1 MRGFYMKPNL
11 WIAITLLTIITL
23 ACSVNI
29 PAARMQ
35 TGETQTLTVN
45 EPASQGSTST
55 PVSISMGAGTLQI
68 TGGATGLV
76 EGSIKYNVA
85 EWKPTVTH
93 QGSAL
98 SIAQGTNMSNQ
109 LPPQNVVNDWQL
121 KLGQTPIDL
130 TINAG
135 AYNSTLN
142 LGGVPLT
149 SLAINDG
156 ASNAN
161 ISFTT
166 PNPAR
171 MQRLAYKTGASTIS
185 LTGLGNA
192 NFAEMS
198 FEGGA
203 GSYTLDF
210 SGKLQQP
217 SNVHISSGVS
227 NFKINVPATTACKV
241 VMTGAMNSVST
252 QGAWTVSDKI
262 YSLPGQGPE
271 LTITVE
277 LGVGSLELS
286 AQ

>member
-1 MRGFYMKPNL
+1 MKPVI
-11 WIAITLLTIITL
+11 WIITALLAIITL
-23 ACSVNI
+23 ACSVAI

-35 TGETQTLTVN
+35 TGETQTLN
-45 EPASQGSTST
+45 ISEPAAPAGQGNT
-55 PVSISMGAGTLQI
+55 PAQISITMGAGNLQI
-68 TGGATGLV
+68 ASGATGLI
-76 EGSIKYNVA
+76 EGSVKYNVA
-85 EWKPTVTH
+85 EWKPVVSH
-93 QGSAL
+93 QGSTL
-98 SIAQGTNMSNQ
+98 SITQGTNFSNQ

-121 KLGQTPIDL
+121 KLGQTPTDL

-135 AYNSTLN
+135 AYDSTLN
-142 LGGVPLT
+142 LGGIPLT
-149 SLAINDG
+149 GLTINDG

-161 ISFTT
+161 ITFTT

-171 MQRLAYKTGASTIS
+171 MQHLAYKTGASTIN

-192 NFAEMS
+192 NFADMS

-217 SNVHISSGVS
+217 SIVRISSGVS
-227 NFKINVPATTACKV
+227 NFKITVPTTTACKV

-252 QGAWTVSDKI
+252 QGAWTVSDKT
-262 YSLPGQGPE
+262 YSLPGQGPQ

-277 LGVGSLELS
+277 LGVGSLELI

>member
-1 MRGFYMKPNL
+1 MKPVI
-11 WIAITLLTIITL
+11 WIITGLLAIITL
-23 ACSVNI
+23 ACSVAI

-35 TGETQTLTVN
+35 TGETQTLNVS
-45 EPASQGSTST
+45 EPAPQATASSQ
-55 PVSISMGAGTLQI
+55 VSITMGAGTLQI
-68 TGGATGLV
+68 ASGAAGLV

-85 EWKPTVTH
+85 DWKPAVSN
-93 QGSAL
+93 QGGVV
-98 SIAQGTNMSNQ
+98 SITQGTNFSNQ

-135 AYNSTLN
+135 AYDSTLS
-142 LGGVPLT
+142 LGGIPLT
-149 SLAINDG
+149 NLTINDG

-161 ISFTT
+161 ITFAA

-171 MQRLAYKTGASTIS
+171 MQRLAYKTGASTVS
-185 LTGLGNA
+185 LTGLSNA
-192 NFAEMS
+192 NFADMS

-217 SNVHISSGVS
+217 SNVRISSGVS
-227 NFKINVPATTACKV
+227 DFKIIVPATTACKV
-241 VMTGAMNSVST
+241 VMTGAMNSVNT
-252 QGAWTVSDKI
+252 HGAWTVSDKT
-262 YSLPGQGPE
+262 YSLPGQGPL

-277 LGVGSLELS
+277 LGVGSLELN

>member
-1 MRGFYMKPNL
+1 MKPNL
-11 WIAITLLTIITL
+11 WIVIGLLAIISL
-23 ACSVNI
+23 ACSVTI

-35 TGETQTLTVN
+35 TGETQTLSVN
-45 EPASQGSTST
+45 EPAPGPQSSASTA
-55 PVSISMGAGTLQI
+55 VSISMGAGNLQI
-68 TGGATGLV
+68 AGGATGLI

-85 EWKPTVTH
+85 EWKPTVNN
-93 QGSAL
+93 QNGVV
-98 SIAQGTNMSNQ
+98 SITQGTNFSNQ

-135 AYNSTLN
+135 AYDSTLN

-149 SLAINDG
+149 SLTINDG
-156 ASNAN
+156 ASNAD
-161 ISFTT
+161 ISFAT
-166 PNPAR
+166 PNPVR

-192 NFAEMS
+192 NFADMT

-217 SNVHISSGVS
+217 SNVRISSGVS
-227 NFKINVPATTACKV
+227 NFKISVPAATACKV

-252 QGAWTVSDKI
+252 QGAWTVSDKT
-262 YSLPGQGPE
+262 YSLPGQGPQ

-277 LGVGSLELS
+277 LGVGSLELI
-286 AQ
+286 AP

>member
-1 MRGFYMKPNL
+1 MKPVI
-11 WIAITLLTIITL
+11 WIITGLLAIITL
-23 ACSVNI
+23 ACSVSI

-35 TGETQTLTVN
+35 TGETQTLNVSEAAPTG
-45 EPASQGSTST
+45 QGNT
-55 PVSISMGAGTLQI
+55 PVQLSISMGAGNLQI
-68 TGGATGLV
+68 GSGATGLI

-85 EWKPTVTH
+85 EWKPTVSN
-93 QGSAL
+93 QGSTI
-98 SIAQGTNMSNQ
+98 SITQGTNFSNQ

-135 AYNSTLN
+135 AYDSTLN
-142 LGGVPLT
+142 LGGIPLT
-149 SLAINDG
+149 GLTINDG

-161 ISFTT
+161 ISFAT
-166 PNPAR
+166 PNRAR
-171 MQRLAYKTGASTIS
+171 MQQLAYKTGASTIN

-192 NFAEMS
+192 NFADMS

-210 SGKLQQP
+210 SGKLLQP
-217 SNVHISSGVS
+217 SNVRISSGVS
-227 NFKINVPATTACKV
+227 NFKIIVPATTACKV
-241 VMTGAMNSVST
+241 VMTGAMNSIST
-252 QGAWTVSDKI
+252 QGGWTVSDKT
-262 YSLPGQGPE
+262 YSLPGQGPL

-277 LGVGSLELS
+277 LGVGSLELI

>member
-1 MRGFYMKPNL
+1 MKPNL
-11 WIAITLLTIITL
+11 WIIIGLLAIITL
-23 ACSVNI
+23 ACSVAI
-29 PAARMQ
+29 PAERMQ
-35 TGETQTLTVN
+35 TGETQTLN
-45 EPASQGSTST
+45 ISESAPGAQSSISTA
-55 PVSISMGAGTLQI
+55 VSISMGAGNLQI
-68 TGGATGLV
+68 SSGASGLI

-85 EWKPTVTH
+85 EWKPTVSH
-93 QGSAL
+93 QSGAV
-98 SIAQGTNMSNQ
+98 SIAQGTNFSNQ

-121 KLGQTPIDL
+121 KLGQAPIDL

-135 AYNSTLN
+135 AYDSTLS
-142 LGGVPLT
+142 LGGIPLT
-149 SLAINDG
+149 GLTINDG

-161 ISFTT
+161 ISFAT
-166 PNPAR
+166 PNPTR

-192 NFAEMS
+192 NFADMS

-227 NFKINVPATTACKV
+227 NFKIIVPATTACKL

-252 QGAWTVSDKI
+252 QGAWTVSDKT
-262 YSLPGQGPE
+262 YSLPGPGPE

-277 LGVGSLELS
+277 LGVGSLELN

>member
-1 MRGFYMKPNL
+1 MKPVI
-11 WIAITLLTIITL
+11 WIITGLLAIITL
-23 ACSVNI
+23 ACSVSI

-45 EPASQGSTST
+45 EAAPAAPAQL
-55 PVSISMGAGTLQI
+55 SITMGAGNLQI
-68 TGGATGLV
+68 GGGATGLI

-85 EWKPTVTH
+85 EWKPTVSN
-93 QGSAL
+93 QGSTV
-98 SIAQGTNMSNQ
+98 SITQGTNFSNQ

-121 KLGQTPIDL
+121 KLGQTPTDL

-135 AYNSTLN
+135 AYDSTLN
-142 LGGVPLT
+142 LGGIPLT
-149 SLAINDG
+149 GLAINDG
-156 ASNAN
+156 ASNSN
-161 ISFTT
+161 ITFAT
-166 PNPAR
+166 PNPSR
-171 MQRLAYKTGASTIS
+171 MQHLAYKTGASTVS

-192 NFAEMS
+192 NFTDMT

-210 SGKLQQP
+210 SGKLLQP
-217 SNVHISSGVS
+217 SNVRISSGVS
-227 NFKINVPATTACKV
+227 NFKIIVPTTTACKV

-252 QGAWTVSDKI
+252 QGDWKVNDTT
-262 YSLPGQGPE
+262 YSLPGQGPM

-277 LGVGSLELS
+277 LGVGSLELI

>member
-1 MRGFYMKPNL
+1 MKPVI
-11 WIAITLLTIITL
+11 WIITGLLAIITL
-23 ACSVNI
+23 ACSVSI

-35 TGETQTLTVN
+35 TGETQTLNVS
-45 EPASQGSTST
+45 EAAPSGQGNT
-55 PVSISMGAGTLQI
+55 PVQLSISMGAGNLQI
-68 TGGATGLV
+68 GSGATGLI

-85 EWKPTVTH
+85 EWKPTVSN
-93 QGSAL
+93 QGSTV
-98 SIAQGTNMSNQ
+98 SITQGTNFSNQ

-135 AYNSTLN
+135 AYDSTLN
-142 LGGVPLT
+142 LGGIPLT
-149 SLAINDG
+149 GLTINDG

-161 ISFTT
+161 ISFAT

-171 MQRLAYKTGASTIS
+171 MQQLAYKTGASTIN

-192 NFAEMS
+192 NFADMS

-210 SGKLQQP
+210 SGKLLQP
-217 SNVHISSGVS
+217 SNVRISSGVS
-227 NFKINVPATTACKV
+227 NFKIIVPATTACKV
-241 VMTGAMNSVST
+241 VMTGAMNSIST
-252 QGAWTVSDKI
+252 QGGWTVSDKT
-262 YSLPGQGPE
+262 YSLPGQGPV
-271 LTITVE
+271 LNITVE
-277 LGVGSLELS
+277 LGVGSLELI

>member
-1 MRGFYMKPNL
+1 MKPNL
-11 WIAITLLTIITL
+11 WIAIALLAMITL
-23 ACSVNI
+23 ACSVAI

-35 TGETQTLTVN
+35 TGETQTLTVS
-45 EPASQGSTST
+45 EPAPASAGQGSSSAE
-55 PVSISMGAGTLQI
+55 VSITMGAGTLQI
-68 TGGATGLV
+68 GGGATGLV

-85 EWKPTVTH
+85 DWKPVVTH

-98 SIAQGTNMSNQ
+98 SINQGTNLSNQ

-121 KLGQTPIDL
+121 KLGQTPVDL

-135 AYNSTLN
+135 AYDSTLS
-142 LGGVPLT
+142 LGGIPLT
-149 SLAINDG
+149 GLTINDG
-156 ASNAN
+156 ASNSN
-161 ISFTT
+161 ISFAS
-166 PNPAR
+166 PNPAQ
-171 MQRLAYKTGASTIS
+171 MQHLAYKTGASTVNIS
-185 LTGLGNA
+185 GLGNA
-192 NFAEMS
+192 NVADMT

-227 NFKINVPATTACKV
+227 DFKIIVPTTTACKV

-252 QGAWTVSDKI
+252 QGAWTVNDKT
-262 YSLPGQGPE
+262 YSLPGQGPL

-277 LGVGSLELS
+277 LGVGSLDLNTR
-286 AQ
+286 

>member
-1 MRGFYMKPNL
+1 MKPNT
-11 WIAITLLTIITL
+11 WIAIALIAIITL
-23 ACSVNI
+23 ACSVAI

-45 EPASQGSTST
+45 EPAPAAAGQGSSSSA
-55 PVSISMGAGTLQI
+55 VSITMGAGNLQI
-68 TGGATGLV
+68 GSGATGLV

-85 EWKPTVTH
+85 EWKPAVSH
-93 QGSAL
+93 QGSVV
-98 SIAQGTNMSNQ
+98 SITQGTNLSNQ

-121 KLGQTPIDL
+121 KLGQTPVDL

-135 AYNSTLN
+135 AYDSTLS
-142 LGGVPLT
+142 LGGIPLT
-149 SLAINDG
+149 GLTINDG

-161 ISFTT
+161 ITFAS

-171 MQRLAYKTGASTIS
+171 MQHLAYKTGASTVNIS
-185 LTGLGNA
+185 GLGNA
-192 NFAEMS
+192 NVADMT

-210 SGKLQQP
+210 SGTLQQP
-217 SNVHISSGVS
+217 SNVRISSGVS
-227 NFKINVPATTACKV
+227 DFKIIVPTTTACKV

-252 QGAWTVSDKI
+252 QGAWTVSDKT
-262 YSLPGQGPE
+262 YSLPGPGPE

-277 LGVGSLELS
+277 LGVGSLELN